1 MQKSKNES
9 WRITRKKRLV
19 IYKEAE
25 GTSRARKPK
34 EQELRLLKRK
44 KELNRMIRK
53 KRLVVFL

>member
-44 KELNRMIRK
+44 ELNRMIRK
-53 KRLVVFL
+53 KRLVMFL

>member
-1 MQKSKNES
+1 M
-9 WRITRKKRLV
+9 TRKKRLV

-44 KELNRMIRK
+44 KKLNKMIR
-53 KRLVVFL
+53 RRGW

>member
-1 MQKSKNES
+1 M
-9 WRITRKKRLV
+9 V

-44 KELNRMIRK
+44 EKLNKMIRK
-53 KRLVVFL
+53 KRLVMFL